1 MGTHVWNNGSSR
13 RGRRMSIDLPNLHI
27 TPGRNAE
34 NFAPPGTLPS
44 QLLPFMPPA
53 YMNGKQRHAYQRH
66 AHGLV
71 ADALLN

>member
-27 TPGRNAE
+27 TGAPGGGGGGGGRE
-34 NFAPPGTLPS
+34 NFAPPGALSS

-53 YMNGKQRHAYQRH
+53 YLNGLNGK
-66 AHGLV
+66 
-71 ADALLN
+71 